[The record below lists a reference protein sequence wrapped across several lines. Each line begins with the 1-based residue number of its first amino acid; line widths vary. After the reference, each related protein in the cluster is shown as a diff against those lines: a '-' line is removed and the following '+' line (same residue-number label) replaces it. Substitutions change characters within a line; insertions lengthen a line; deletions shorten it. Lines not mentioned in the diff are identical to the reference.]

1 MNFPTHQND
10 RPEMPDN
17 DETRATPPKD
27 LDTCPRCGCFI
38 GTIIWG
44 QTNCPNCG
52 LHFECC

>member
-1 MNFPTHQND
+1 MSFADYPEEIPD
-10 RPEMPDN
+10 EDGERPEP
-17 DETRATPPKD
+17 AGD
-27 LDTCPRCGCFI
+27 LEVCPRCGSFI